1 MEKVIRQY
9 FQCWLD
15 KDIDAVKDI
24 FSDDII
30 YIECYGPV
38 YKGIGQIIRWFED
51 WNRKGT
57 VLQWDI
63 KRVIVSGN
71 TAVVEW
77 YFKCDYEGKVDG
89 FDGVTIAEF
98 NADMKIC
105 DLKEFQ
111 SKAKHYYPY
120 TSV

>member
-1 MEKVIRQY
+1 MEDVIRKY

-15 KDIDAVKDI
+15 KDINAVKSI
-24 FSDDII
+24 FSEDIV
-30 YIECYGPV
+30 YSECYGPV
-38 YKGIGQIIRWFED
+38 YKGIGLIIRWFED
-51 WNRKGT
+51 WNQKGT

-77 YFKCDYEGKVDG
+77 YFKCNYKGNVDG

-98 NADMKIC
+98 DADIKIC

-111 SKAKHYYPY
+111 SKVEHYCPY
-120 TSV
+120 DS